1 MMKRQKG
8 VALILVLSVLAL
20 MTTIALSMTQR
31 LRLTFFRAENQ
42 VFSQQS
48 YWYALS
54 IEELARVAIEQSI
67 DDDDVVNLSQAWATP
82 DQKYPLDNGMA
93 TGQIYDYQACFNL
106 NALANVQPPND
117 GNQRPPE
124 VRSLQVLLEEA
135 GVESYEAE
143 VIADSSWEFVNG
155 DSATQSAFGA
165 GDSTYEGMQPP
176 YLPPNGWMADK
187 TEFRAVSGVTAEIY
201 NKVSTLLCA
210 VPSDELKIN
219 VNTLHVTQ
227 APILVGLLQPDLSL
241 DNATRL
247 IEGRPYDGWQSVED
261 VLSQSELGSLSEQ
274 TRERA
279 TGLLAVTSQFF
290 QLDAEVEVER
300 NRLRIAALLQR
311 DSADKVAVVRRRFGG
326 FSERISDD
334 KTEQSQ

>member
-8 VALILVLSVLAL
+8 VALILVLSVLSL
-20 MTTIALSMTQR
+20 MTTIALSMSQR
-31 LRLTFFRAENQ
+31 LRLVFFRAENQ

-54 IEELARVAIEQSI
+54 IEELAKVALEQSI
-67 DDDDVVNLSQAWATP
+67 EDDDVVSLNQAWATP
-82 DQKYPLDNGMA
+82 DQRYPLDEGMA
-93 TGQIYDYQACFNL
+93 IGQIYDYQACFNI
-106 NALANVQPPND
+106 NGLASVQPPTD
-117 GNQRPPE
+117 GNQRPQE
-124 VRSLQVLLEEA
+124 VRSFQVMLEEA

-155 DSATQSAFGA
+155 SSSTQSAFGA
-165 GDSTYEGMQPP
+165 GDSTYESMQPA
-176 YLPPNGWMADK
+176 YLPPNGWIADK

-201 NKVSTLLCA
+201 QKVSTLICA
-210 VPSDELKIN
+210 IPSDELRIN
-219 VNTLHVTQ
+219 VNTLRLSQ
-227 APILVGLLQPDLSL
+227 APVLAGLLQPELSL

-247 IEGRPYDGWQSVED
+247 IEGRPYDGWQSVDD
-261 VLSQSELGSLSEQ
+261 VLSQSELGGLSDQ
-274 TRERA
+274 GRERA
-279 TGLLAVTSQFF
+279 RQLLGITSQFF
-290 QLDAEVEVER
+290 QLDAEVEVDR

-334 KTEQSQ
+334 KTE